1 MKFNFDGLKN
11 IYTSAIKKNERTLA
25 FQINNGNGKFVFM
38 MFYDEDDNDSKDS
51 LFIFLRNTN
60 FLVKLKMYG
69 SHKNGTFDVYINDYI
84 QEKLTK
90 ELQLENG
97 RGHFI
102 FEDFL
107 ASLNLQIPNLL
118 HYYERVVTLREIW
131 TNLDNNFRSSIIDE
145 ADKIILKGI
154 VRLPDTKRPQEKT
167 LRKLFFYV
175 ESNVNDITELI
186 DRLKERNI
194 TLSWTNNPDLEI
206 TFADALM
213 KVNN

>member
-11 IYTSAIKKNERTLA
+11 IYTSAIVRNERTLA

-69 SHKNGTFDVYINDYI
+69 SHKNGIFDVYINDYI
-84 QEKLTK
+84 QEKLTE

-107 ASLNLQIPNLL
+107 ASLNLQIPNRL
-118 HYYERVVTLREIW
+118 HSYERVATLREIW
-131 TNLDNNFRSSIIDE
+131 TNLDNNFCSSIIDE
-145 ADKIILKGI
+145 SDKIILKGI
-154 VRLPDTKRPQEKT
+154 VRLPNSKHPREKT

-175 ESNVNDITELI
+175 ESNVEDITELI

-213 KVNN
+213 RVNC

>member
-11 IYTSAIKKNERTLA
+11 IYTSAIARNERTLA

-84 QEKLTK
+84 QKKLIG

-97 RGHFI
+97 REHFV

-107 ASLNLQIPNLL
+107 ASLNLQIPTIL
-118 HYYERVVTLREIW
+118 HYYERVAILREIW

-145 ADKIILKGI
+145 SDKIILKGT
-154 VRLPDTKRPQEKT
+154 VRLPDNKRPQEKT

-175 ESNVNDITELI
+175 DADVEDISELI
-186 DRLKERNI
+186 NRLKERNI
-194 TLSWTNNPDLEI
+194 TLSWTNNTNLEI

-213 KVNN
+213 RV